1 MSEPVSN
8 EDSSAPVSQDDVLQ
22 FEEEEYEDNK
32 EDIEEEISDSIEQ
45 EVSEQHTDNT
55 VEVDYIFPR
64 ESGYFEIYADQV
76 NTSKHKRYKPK
87 IIFIFPDKW

>member
-8 EDSSAPVSQDDVLQ
+8 EDSSAPVSQDDFLQ
-22 FEEEEYEDNK
+22 FEDGEEYEDNK
-32 EDIEEEISDSIEQ
+32 EYVEEEISDSIEQ
-45 EVSEQHTDNT
+45 DVSEQHTDTT

-76 NTSKHKRYKPK
+76 NTYRH
-87 IIFIFPDKW
+87 DT